1 MKYLMMVVCALSVV
15 SLSGCNSLDQRL
27 SECEAHGV
35 DRNICYEQDQ
45 ANQRQY
51 QQTSATLSSANT
63 MADAYK
69 EGSGDSNKKK
79 HKSKLDKFFGD

>member
-1 MKYLMMVVCALSVV
+1 MKKLMMVACALSVIA
-15 SLSGCNSLDQRL
+15 LSGCKSLDQRL
-27 SECEAHGV
+27 NECEAHGI
-35 DRNICYEQDQ
+35 DRTTCYEQDQ

-69 EGSGDSNKKK
+69 EGSGDSHKKK
-79 HKSKLDKFFGD
+79 HKSNRG